1 MLSLIHFNFQLQEN
15 PSNCPA
21 CVNNHQ
27 LLANFTKERIRHDIL
42 QKLGLTEAPKVS
54 KEDLPEHLLE
64 QIMFKVH
71 RQEFEEESGKKPSE
85 ESSEENFKVQM
96 INVMAKNGKT
106 NCIEIIANVF
116 DF

>member
-1 MLSLIHFNFQLQEN
+1 MRNHFNFQFLKEN

-21 CVNNHQ
+21 CANNQQ

-42 QKLGLTEAPKVS
+42 QKLGMTEAPKVS

-71 RQEFEEESGKKPSE
+71 HQEFEEEAQKKPSE
-85 ESSEENFKVQM
+85 ENSEENFKVQM
-96 INVMAKNGKT
+96 INVMAKNGK
-106 NCIEIIANVF
+106 N
-116 DF
+116 